1 MRAALQKDSYESLD
15 RTMSSK
21 ELEPPFGEHS
31 ADFQSWREAE
41 KSKVAQSIQSE
52 DSDSGLCF
60 VHIPKNGDPTPL
72 NDAKGHGHAL
82 QLRHP
87 SQNSLK
93 DCSGILGQSEMNH
106 EHRVTTIPPVAEKVT
121 LPSKPNLEDQAL
133 PQEVGIPAGGL
144 PLAKPAYDRKR
155 SLRTSQAARKS
166 RPLSSVKMG
175 RIRSCT
181 PQDFDDGCAAHPPRT
196 GRAPRQIMPSANPK
210 TIGTSEAE
218 EGAPMPPTEAKLTS
232 ETTDSHSTQ
241 GAPLPKQHRRGEIPP
256 MMVQLKRAKNA
267 IHKMTPND
275 LLLLLKWINQRIRIL
290 EKAKPSSVA

>member
-1 MRAALQKDSYESLD
+1 
-15 RTMSSK
+15 MSSK

-31 ADFQSWREAE
+31 ADFQSWKNAE

-52 DSDSGLCF
+52 DSEPGLCH

-87 SQNSLK
+87 SQNSPK

-133 PQEVGIPAGGL
+133 PQEVGIPVGGL

-155 SLRTSQAARKS
+155 SLRTSQAACKS

-175 RIRSCT
+175 RICYCT

-196 GRAPRQIMPSANPK
+196 GRAPRQVTPSAEPK
-210 TIGTSEAE
+210 TSGSSEAE
-218 EGAPMPPTEAKLTS
+218 EGATKPPSMPPTEAKLTS

-241 GAPLPKQHRRGEIPP
+241 GAPPPKQHRRGEIPP
-256 MMVQLKRAKNA
+256 MIVQLKRAKNA
-267 IHKMTPND
+267 IRKMKPND
-275 LLLLLKWINQRIRIL
+275 LLLLRKWIEQRIRIL

>member
-1 MRAALQKDSYESLD
+1 
-15 RTMSSK
+15 MSSK

-52 DSDSGLCF
+52 DSDSRLCF

-181 PQDFDDGCAAHPPRT
+181 PQDFDDGCAAHPPR
-196 GRAPRQIMPSANPK
+196 QIMPSANPK

-256 MMVQLKRAKNA
+256 MIVQLKRAKNA